1 MFALR
6 GGIMNEAIW
15 LIIAVVL
22 GVIEA
27 STSTLV
33 TIWFAL
39 AALIVAG
46 IAIFVE
52 NIWVLFAIFIIISA
66 VLVVITRPLTK
77 RFLNKRTVAT
87 NADRIILAKGIVTE
101 QIDPIQ
107 NTGQVRVLG
116 QIWSAKAV
124 DGEPIEVDAIVMI
137 KALEGVKVVVER
149 AE

>member
-1 MFALR
+1 
-6 GGIMNEAIW
+6 MNEAIW

-77 RFLNKRTVAT
+77 RFLNKKTVAT

>member
-1 MFALR
+1 
-6 GGIMNEAIW
+6 MNEAIW

-77 RFLNKRTVAT
+77 RFLNKKTVAT

-101 QIDPIQ
+101 KIDLIQ